1 MPLDPA
7 EAAKI
12 AAAAIG
18 GSAYQGPNKWY
29 LELTSDVPDS
39 GTLGTPVEYTGYLG
53 PVEFAAADWDA
64 DGAGKLTNDAAIDFG
79 EPTDGSDTAVA
90 VEAYDDAQK
99 TNRIWYEELDAPL
112 DIDDGLD
119 AVEFP
124 IGGLSVTF
132 GSSSV

>member
-18 GSAYQGPNKWY
+18 GSAYQGPSSWY
-29 LELTSDVPDS
+29 LELTSDVPDA
-39 GTLGTPVEYTGYLG
+39 GTPGTPVDYTGYEG
-53 PVEFAAADWDA
+53 PVEVAAADWEA
-64 DGAGKLTNDAAIDFG
+64 DGAGKLTGKIAIDFG

-90 VEAYDDAQK
+90 VEAYDDAQM

>member
-64 DGAGKLTNDAAIDFG
+64 DG
-79 EPTDGSDTAVA
+79 SDTAVA